1 MSEMAITRRGFLAA
15 SAAGAALAATGATL
29 TGCDSTPA
37 IDQAYADEVV
47 NTQCTACANQC
58 GYAAYVVDGS
68 IDKVVGHATNPHAA
82 GTLCAR
88 GFGSATQATSED
100 RLTEPLRR
108 KDDGTYEAV
117 TWDVALEEIGRAVVD
132 IKGQKGPEALAAIT
146 DGTSTADFYM
156 TRFMNA
162 LGSANSYVD
171 LSAGSASVASGLAQV
186 TGYGAYEVD
195 YAQAK
200 MVVILGASSVEMSD
214 PGTVVALEAAK
225 AQGAAI
231 VMVDSRMTDSA
242 SLATEWLPVRSG
254 TELALVLA
262 LAHELATNGK
272 VTPEAAAQMEGYE
285 AWAASL
291 AEYTPAWAA
300 EITGLAAD
308 RIEGLAQELAAAAP
322 RAVLDLTWMAL
333 YGGSYGNTGELARA
347 VAVVN
352 AMLGSWQVDGGASVV
367 APAVDLTDTVLAPV
381 AVTATDVTLAEY
393 PLALNGSAAQALR
406 LAHDGA
412 IEGLFLV
419 DANVVAEYPDPD
431 YVKEAVESCTLT
443 VAIAP
448 EMTETARCCTF
459 VLPEKTWS
467 ESDQLPV
474 VYGAAQPT
482 LVVSSQVIEPQVE
495 DARSVNEI
503 VEGLAKL
510 TGTEGAFP
518 FTLAEATEAY
528 CEACGC
534 TAEAA
539 AALGSTALEAKKT
552 VSWPTASGKIQCASD
567 AAAQAGLTATP
578 AWVAPTVNPDALG
591 FEFYRLSTGNQ
602 AVQTAAKTA
611 NEAPL
616 AAIAKQYGLDRLWM
630 NAEEAAKLG
639 VAEGDKVI
647 VENEYA
653 SAPVEVHVTE
663 TIEPATLY
671 LASHYGVENDEQTQA
686 NGLGVRQARFVPFA
700 LETAYGAPLLQETM
714 VSVGKAGA

>member
-29 TGCDSTPA
+29 TGCDSAPA

-68 IDKVVGHATNPHAA
+68 IDKVVGHATNPHSA

-88 GFGSATQATSED
+88 GFGSATQATSDD
-100 RLTEPLRR
+100 RLTTPLRR
-108 KDDGTYEAV
+108 TDGGGYEAV
-117 TWDVALEEIGRAVVD
+117 TWEVALEEIARAVTD

-171 LSAGSASVASGLAQV
+171 LSAGSVSVASGLAQV
-186 TGYGAYEVD
+186 TGYTAYEVD

-200 MVVILGASSVEMSD
+200 MVVILGASAVEMPD
-214 PGTVVALEAAK
+214 PGTVAALEAAK
-225 AQGAAI
+225 AQGATI
-231 VMVDSRMTDSA
+231 VMVDSRLTGSA
-242 SLATEWLPVRSG
+242 SLAAEWLPVRSG

-262 LAHELATNGK
+262 LAHELAAGDK
-272 VTPEAAAQMEGYE
+272 VAPEAAAQMEGYE

-300 EITGLAAD
+300 EITGLAAG
-308 RIEGLAQELAAAAP
+308 RIEELAQELAAAAP
-322 RAVLDLTWMAL
+322 QAVLDLTWMAL

-347 VAVVN
+347 VALVN

-367 APAVDLTDTVLAPV
+367 APMVDFTGTVLAPV
-381 AVTATDVTLAEY
+381 AVTATDVTLADY
-393 PLALNGSAAQALR
+393 PLAQNGSTAQALR
-406 LAHDGA
+406 LAHDGV

-419 DANVVAEYPDPD
+419 DANVVAEYPAPD
-431 YVKEAVESCTLT
+431 YVKEAVESCTLS
-443 VAIAP
+443 VAIAS

-474 VYGAAQPT
+474 VYGAIQPT

-534 TAEAA
+534 TAQAA
-539 AALGSTALEAKKT
+539 AQLGSTALEAKA

-567 AAAQAGLTATP
+567 AAAQAGLTAMPT
-578 AWVAPTVNPDALG
+578 WVAPTVNPDALG
-591 FEFYRLSTGNQ
+591 FEFYRLSTGDQ
-602 AVQTAAKTA
+602 AAQAAAKTVNA
-611 NEAPL
+611 APL

-630 NAEEAAKLG
+630 NTEEASKLG

-663 TIEPATLY
+663 AIEPATLY
-671 LASHYGVENDEQTQA
+671 LASHYGVENDEQARA